1 MMKKIEFSQEQIKDV
16 LNKYQNNWS
25 QQKIADFYKVSRTV
39 IKRILKTNQ
48 IQEIIIR
55 SRTSKYKYQQDIFE
69 IIDTQEKAYW
79 LGFLAADGCNY
90 QREHNAS
97 IIINI
102 HEKDIDHLEK
112 FKLFC
117 KTDAEIKSYIG
128 NKGFC
133 NQTPMCKITLNSK
146 KISNDLIDK
155 GVLPNKSLI
164 LKPPKISNEFYKSFI
179 LGYFDGDGSIS
190 KTSQGNNYS
199 ISFQGTKEMLTWI
212 SEVLNWEV
220 KLEKRN
226 IDSINNSYY
235 IRCGGT
241 NKPYQILNQLYNSCD
256 VHLERKFNIYKTL
269 ETVVL
274 SRNAK

>member
-1 MMKKIEFSQEQIKDV
+1 MKKIEFSQEQIEDI

-39 IKRILKTNQ
+39 IKRILE
-48 IQEIIIR
+48 IQNDGIIIR
-55 SRTSKYKYQQDIFE
+55 NRTSKYKYQQDIFE
-69 IIDTQEKAYW
+69 NIDTAEKAYW

-97 IIINI
+97 VILNV
-102 HEKDIDHLEK
+102 HEQDIEHLEK
-112 FKLFC
+112 FKEFC
-117 KTDAEIKSYIG
+117 NTDAEIKSYIG
-128 NKGFC
+128 YEGFS

-155 GVLPNKSLI
+155 GILPNKSLI
-164 LKPPKISNEFYKSFI
+164 LQPPHILEDFYKPFI

-190 KTSQGNNYS
+190 KTSQYNNYS
-199 ISFQGTKEMLTWI
+199 ISIQGTKEILTWI
-212 SEVLNWEV
+212 CEVLKWDA

-226 IDSINNSYY
+226 INSNNNSYY

-241 NKPYQILNQLYNSCD
+241 NKPYQILNQLYNSCET
-256 VHLERKFNIYKTL
+256 HLDRKFNIYKAL

-274 SRNAK
+274 SRNVE

>member
-1 MMKKIEFSQEQIKDV
+1 MRKIEFSQEQIEDI

-39 IKRILKTNQ
+39 IKRVLE
-48 IQEIIIR
+48 IQCEGLIIR
-55 SRTSKYKYQQDIFE
+55 NRTSKYKYQQDIFE
-69 IIDTQEKAYW
+69 IIDTAEKAYW

-97 IIINI
+97 IILNI
-102 HEKDIDHLEK
+102 HEKDIEHLEK
-112 FKLFC
+112 FKQFC
-117 KTDAEIKSYIG
+117 HTDAEIKSYIG
-128 NKGFC
+128 YEGFS

-155 GVLPNKSLI
+155 GILPNKSLI
-164 LKPPKISNEFYKSFI
+164 LQPPHILKEFYKPFI

-190 KTSQGNNYS
+190 KTSQYNNYS
-199 ISFQGTKEMLTWI
+199 ISIQGTKEILTWI
-212 SEVLNWEV
+212 CEVLDWDA

-226 IDSINNSYY
+226 INSNNNSYY

-241 NKPYQILNQLYNSCD
+241 NKPYQILNQLYNSCEI
-256 VHLERKFNIYKTL
+256 HLDRKYNIYKTL

-274 SRNAK
+274 SRNTK

>member
-1 MMKKIEFSQEQIKDV
+1 MKKIEFSQEQIEDI

-39 IKRILKTNQ
+39 IKRVLE
-48 IQEIIIR
+48 IQCEGLIIR
-55 SRTSKYKYQQDIFE
+55 NRTSKYKYQQDIFE
-69 IIDTQEKAYW
+69 IIDTAEKAYW

-97 IIINI
+97 IILNI
-102 HEKDIDHLEK
+102 HEKDIEHLEK
-112 FKLFC
+112 FKQFC
-117 KTDAEIKSYIG
+117 HTDAEIKSYIG
-128 NKGFC
+128 YEGFS
-133 NQTPMCKITLNSK
+133 NQTSMCKITLNSK

-155 GVLPNKSLI
+155 GILPNKSLI
-164 LKPPKISNEFYKSFI
+164 LQPPHILEEFYKPFI

-190 KTSQGNNYS
+190 KTSQYNNYS
-199 ISFQGTKEMLTWI
+199 ISIQGTKEMLTWI
-212 SEVLNWEV
+212 CEVLDWNA

-226 IDSINNSYY
+226 INSNNNSYY

-241 NKPYQILNQLYNSCD
+241 NKPYQILNQLYNSCEI
-256 VHLERKFNIYKTL
+256 HLDRKYNIYKAL

-274 SRNAK
+274 SRNTK

>member
-1 MMKKIEFSQEQIKDV
+1 MKRIEFSQEQIEDI

-25 QQKIADFYKVSRTV
+25 QQKIADFYEVSRTV
-39 IKRILKTNQ
+39 IKRILE
-48 IQEIIIR
+48 IQNNGIIIR
-55 SRTSKYKYQQDIFE
+55 NRTSKYKYQQNIFE
-69 IIDTQEKAYW
+69 NIDTAEKAYW

-97 IIINI
+97 VILNV
-102 HEKDIDHLEK
+102 HKKDIKHLEK
-112 FKLFC
+112 FKQFC
-117 KTDAEIKSYIG
+117 HTDAEIKSYIG
-128 NKGFC
+128 YEGFS

-155 GVLPNKSLI
+155 GILPNKSLI
-164 LKPPKISNEFYKSFI
+164 LQPPYILKDFYKPFI

-190 KTSQGNNYS
+190 KSSQYNNYS
-199 ISFQGTKEMLTWI
+199 ISIQGTKEILTWI
-212 SEVLNWEV
+212 CEVLKWDA

-226 IDSINNSYY
+226 INSNNNSYY

-241 NKPYQILNQLYNSCD
+241 NKPYQILNQLYNSCET
-256 VHLERKFNIYKTL
+256 HLDRKFNIYKAL

-274 SRNAK
+274 SRNVE

>member
-1 MMKKIEFSQEQIKDV
+1 MKKIEFSQEQIEDI

-25 QQKIADFYKVSRTV
+25 QQKIADFYQVSRTV
-39 IKRILKTNQ
+39 IKRILET
-48 IQEIIIR
+48 QEKGIVIR
-55 SRTSKYKYQQDIFE
+55 KRTSKYQYQQDIFE
-69 IIDTQEKAYW
+69 VIDTVEKAYW

-102 HEKDIDHLEK
+102 NEKDIDHLNK
-112 FKLFC
+112 FKQFC
-117 KTDAEIKSYIG
+117 NTDAEIKSYIG
-128 NKGFC
+128 YEGFS

-155 GVLPNKSLI
+155 GILPNKSLI
-164 LKPPKISNEFYKSFI
+164 LQPPKISKEFYKPFI

-190 KTSQGNNYS
+190 KTSQCNNYS
-199 ISFQGTKEMLTWI
+199 ISIQGTKEILTWI
-212 SEVLNWEV
+212 CEVLNWDA

-226 IDSINNSYY
+226 INSDNNSYY

-241 NKPYQILNQLYNSCD
+241 NKPYQILSQLYNSCEIC
-256 VHLERKFNIYKTL
+256 LNRKFNIYKTL

-274 SRNAK
+274 SRNTE

>member
-1 MMKKIEFSQEQIKDV
+1 MKKIEFSQEQIEDI

-39 IKRILKTNQ
+39 IKRVLE
-48 IQEIIIR
+48 IQCEGLIIR
-55 SRTSKYKYQQDIFE
+55 NRTSKYKYQQDIFE
-69 IIDTQEKAYW
+69 IIDTAEKAYW

-97 IIINI
+97 IILNI
-102 HEKDIDHLEK
+102 HEKDIEHLEK
-112 FKLFC
+112 FKQFC
-117 KTDAEIKSYIG
+117 HTDAEIKSYIG
-128 NKGFC
+128 YKGFS

-155 GVLPNKSLI
+155 GILPNKSLI
-164 LKPPKISNEFYKSFI
+164 LQPPHILKEFYKPFI

-190 KTSQGNNYS
+190 KTSQYNNYS
-199 ISFQGTKEMLTWI
+199 ISIQGTKEILTWI
-212 SEVLNWEV
+212 CEVLDWDA

-226 IDSINNSYY
+226 INSNNNSYY

-241 NKPYQILNQLYNSCD
+241 NKPYQILNQLYNSCEI
-256 VHLERKFNIYKTL
+256 HLDRKYNIYKTL

-274 SRNAK
+274 SRNTK

>member
-1 MMKKIEFSQEQIKDV
+1 MKKIEFSQEQIEDI

-39 IKRILKTNQ
+39 IKRVLE
-48 IQEIIIR
+48 IQCEGLIIR
-55 SRTSKYKYQQDIFE
+55 NRTSKYKYQQDIFE
-69 IIDTQEKAYW
+69 IIDTAEKAYW

-97 IIINI
+97 IILNI
-102 HEKDIDHLEK
+102 HEKDIEHLEK
-112 FKLFC
+112 FKQFC
-117 KTDAEIKSYIG
+117 HTDAEIKSYIG
-128 NKGFC
+128 YEGFS

-155 GVLPNKSLI
+155 GILPNKSLI
-164 LKPPKISNEFYKSFI
+164 LQPPHILKEFYKPFI

-190 KTSQGNNYS
+190 KTFQYNNYS
-199 ISFQGTKEMLTWI
+199 ISIQGTKEILTWI
-212 SEVLNWEV
+212 CEVLDWDA

-226 IDSINNSYY
+226 INSNNNSYY

-241 NKPYQILNQLYNSCD
+241 NKPYQILNQLYNSCEI
-256 VHLERKFNIYKTL
+256 HLDRKYNIYKTL

-274 SRNAK
+274 SRNTK

>member
-1 MMKKIEFSQEQIKDV
+1 MKKIEFSQEQIEDI

-25 QQKIADFYKVSRTV
+25 QQKIADVYQVSRTV
-39 IKRILKTNQ
+39 IKRILETQNNG
-48 IQEIIIR
+48 IAIR
-55 SRTSKYKYQQDIFE
+55 DRTSKYKYQQDIFE
-69 IIDTQEKAYW
+69 NINTAEKAYW

-97 IIINI
+97 VILNV
-102 HEKDIDHLEK
+102 HEKDIEHLIK
-112 FKLFC
+112 FKQFC
-117 KTDAEIKSYIG
+117 CTDAEIKSYVG
-128 NKGFC
+128 YEGFS

-164 LKPPKISNEFYKSFI
+164 LQPPKISKEFYKPFI

-190 KTSQGNNYS
+190 KTSQYNNYS
-199 ISFQGTKEMLTWI
+199 ISIQGTKEMLTWI
-212 SEVLNWEV
+212 CEILNWDA

-226 IDSINNSYY
+226 NNSDANSYY

-241 NKPYQILNQLYNSCD
+241 NKPYLILNQLYNSCET
-256 VHLERKFNIYKTL
+256 HLNRKFNIYKTL

-274 SRNAK
+274 NRNIE

>member
-1 MMKKIEFSQEQIKDV
+1 MRKIEFSQEQIEDI

-25 QQKIADFYKVSRTV
+25 QQKIADFYEVSRTV
-39 IKRILKTNQ
+39 IKRILE
-48 IQEIIIR
+48 IQNNGIVIR
-55 SRTSKYKYQQDIFE
+55 DRTSKYKYQQDIFE
-69 IIDTQEKAYW
+69 NIDTAEKAYW

-97 IIINI
+97 IILNV
-102 HEKDIDHLEK
+102 HEKDIKHLEK
-112 FKLFC
+112 FKKFC
-117 KTDAEIKSYIG
+117 HTDAEIKSYIG
-128 NKGFC
+128 YEGFS

-155 GVLPNKSLI
+155 GILPNKSLI
-164 LKPPKISNEFYKSFI
+164 LQPPYILEEFYKPFI

-190 KTSQGNNYS
+190 KTSQYNNYS
-199 ISFQGTKEMLTWI
+199 ISIQGTKEILTWI
-212 SEVLNWEV
+212 CEVLDWDA

-226 IDSINNSYY
+226 INSNNNSYY

-241 NKPYQILNQLYNSCD
+241 NKPYQILNQLYNSCEI
-256 VHLERKFNIYKTL
+256 HLDRKFNIYKAL

-274 SRNAK
+274 SRNVE

>member
-1 MMKKIEFSQEQIKDV
+1 MKKIEFSQEQIEDI

-39 IKRILKTNQ
+39 IKRVLE
-48 IQEIIIR
+48 IQCEGLIIR
-55 SRTSKYKYQQDIFE
+55 NRTSKYKYQQDIFE
-69 IIDTQEKAYW
+69 IIDTAEKAYW

-97 IIINI
+97 IILNV
-102 HEKDIDHLEK
+102 HEKDIKHLEK
-112 FKLFC
+112 FKQFC
-117 KTDAEIKSYIG
+117 HTDAEIKSYIG
-128 NKGFC
+128 YEGFS

-155 GVLPNKSLI
+155 GILPNKSLI
-164 LKPPKISNEFYKSFI
+164 LQPPHILEEFYKPFI

-190 KTSQGNNYS
+190 KSSQYNNYS
-199 ISFQGTKEMLTWI
+199 ISIQGTKEILTWI
-212 SEVLNWEV
+212 CEVLDWDA

-226 IDSINNSYY
+226 INSNNNSYY

-241 NKPYQILNQLYNSCD
+241 NKPYQILNQLYNSCEI
-256 VHLERKFNIYKTL
+256 HLDRKFNIYKTL

-274 SRNAK
+274 SRNIE

>member
-1 MMKKIEFSQEQIKDV
+1 MRKIEFSQEQIEDI

-39 IKRILKTNQ
+39 IKRILE
-48 IQEIIIR
+48 IQNDGIVIR
-55 SRTSKYKYQQDIFE
+55 NRTSKYKYQQDIFE
-69 IIDTQEKAYW
+69 NIDTAEKAYW

-97 IIINI
+97 VILNV
-102 HEKDIDHLEK
+102 HEKDIEHLKK
-112 FKLFC
+112 FKQFC
-117 KTDAEIKSYIG
+117 HTDAEIKSYIG
-128 NKGFC
+128 YEGFS

-164 LKPPKISNEFYKSFI
+164 LQPPKISKEFYKPFI

-190 KTSQGNNYS
+190 KTSQYNNYS
-199 ISFQGTKEMLTWI
+199 ISIQGTKEMLTWI
-212 SEVLNWEV
+212 CEILNWDA

-226 IDSINNSYY
+226 NNSDANSYY

-241 NKPYQILNQLYNSCD
+241 NKPYLILNQLYNSCET
-256 VHLERKFNIYKTL
+256 HLNRKFNIYKTL

-274 SRNAK
+274 NRNIE

>member
-1 MMKKIEFSQEQIKDV
+1 MRKIEFSQEQIEDI

-39 IKRILKTNQ
+39 IKRILE
-48 IQEIIIR
+48 IQNDGVVIR
-55 SRTSKYKYQQDIFE
+55 NRTSKYKYQQDIFE
-69 IIDTQEKAYW
+69 NIDTAEKAYW

-97 IIINI
+97 VILNV
-102 HEKDIDHLEK
+102 HEQDIEHLKK
-112 FKLFC
+112 FKEFC
-117 KTDAEIKSYIG
+117 NTDAEIKLYIG
-128 NKGFC
+128 YEGFS

-155 GVLPNKSLI
+155 GILPNKSLI
-164 LKPPKISNEFYKSFI
+164 LQPPHILEDFYKPFI

-190 KTSQGNNYS
+190 KSSQYNNYS
-199 ISFQGTKEMLTWI
+199 ISIQGTKEMLTWI
-212 SEVLNWEV
+212 CEVLKWDV

-226 IDSINNSYY
+226 INSNNNSYY

-241 NKPYQILNQLYNSCD
+241 NKPYQILNQLYNSCGT
-256 VHLERKFNIYKTL
+256 HLDRKFNIYKAL

-274 SRNAK
+274 SRNVE

>member
-1 MMKKIEFSQEQIKDV
+1 MKKIEFSQEQIEDI

-25 QQKIADFYKVSRTV
+25 QQKIADFYQVSRTV
-39 IKRILKTNQ
+39 IKRILET
-48 IQEIIIR
+48 QEKGIVIR
-55 SRTSKYKYQQDIFE
+55 ERTSKYQYQQDIFE
-69 IIDTQEKAYW
+69 VIDTAEKAYW

-102 HEKDIDHLEK
+102 NEKDIEHLNK
-112 FKLFC
+112 FKQFC

-128 NKGFC
+128 FEGFS
-133 NQTPMCKITLNSK
+133 NSTPMCKITLNSK

-155 GVLPNKSLI
+155 GILPNKSLI
-164 LKPPKISNEFYKSFI
+164 LQPPKISQQFYKSFI

-190 KTSQGNNYS
+190 KTSQYNNYS
-199 ISFQGTKEMLTWI
+199 ISIQGTKEILTWI
-212 SEVLNWEV
+212 CEVLNWDA

-226 IDSINNSYY
+226 TNSNSNSYY

-241 NKPYQILNQLYNSCD
+241 NKPYQILNQLYNSCET
-256 VHLERKFNIYKTL
+256 HLDRKFNIYKTL
-269 ETVVL
+269 EAVVL
-274 SRNAK
+274 SRNTE

>member
-1 MMKKIEFSQEQIKDV
+1 MKKIEFSQEQIEDI

-39 IKRILKTNQ
+39 IKRALE
-48 IQEIIIR
+48 IQCEGLIIR
-55 SRTSKYKYQQDIFE
+55 NRTSKYKYQQDIFE
-69 IIDTQEKAYW
+69 IIDTTEKAYW

-97 IIINI
+97 IILNI
-102 HEKDIDHLEK
+102 HEKDIEHLEK
-112 FKLFC
+112 FKQFC
-117 KTDAEIKSYIG
+117 HTDAEIKSYIG
-128 NKGFC
+128 YDGFS

-155 GVLPNKSLI
+155 GILPNKSLI
-164 LKPPKISNEFYKSFI
+164 LQPPHILKEFYKPFI

-190 KTSQGNNYS
+190 KTSQYNNYS
-199 ISFQGTKEMLTWI
+199 ISIQGTKEILTWI
-212 SEVLNWEV
+212 CEVLDWDA

-226 IDSINNSYY
+226 INSNNNSYY

-241 NKPYQILNQLYNSCD
+241 NKPYQILNQLYNSCEI
-256 VHLERKFNIYKTL
+256 HLDRKYNIYKTL

-274 SRNAK
+274 SRNTK

>member
-1 MMKKIEFSQEQIKDV
+1 MKKIEFSQEQIEDI

-39 IKRILKTNQ
+39 IKRVLE
-48 IQEIIIR
+48 IQCEGLIIR
-55 SRTSKYKYQQDIFE
+55 NRTSKYKYQQDIFE
-69 IIDTQEKAYW
+69 IIDTAEKAYW

-97 IIINI
+97 IILNV
-102 HEKDIDHLEK
+102 HEKDIKHLEK
-112 FKLFC
+112 FKQFC
-117 KTDAEIKSYIG
+117 HTDAEIKSYIG
-128 NKGFC
+128 YEGFS

-155 GVLPNKSLI
+155 GILPNKSLI
-164 LKPPKISNEFYKSFI
+164 LQPPHILEEFYKPFI

-190 KTSQGNNYS
+190 KSSQYNNYS
-199 ISFQGTKEMLTWI
+199 ISIQGTKEILTWI
-212 SEVLNWEV
+212 CEVLDWDA

-226 IDSINNSYY
+226 INSNNNSYY

-241 NKPYQILNQLYNSCD
+241 NKPYQILNQLYNSCEI
-256 VHLERKFNIYKTL
+256 HLDRKFNIYKTL

-274 SRNAK
+274 NRNIE

>member
-1 MMKKIEFSQEQIKDV
+1 MKKIEFSQEQIEDI
-16 LNKYQNNWS
+16 LNKYKNNWS

-39 IKRILKTNQ
+39 IKRVLE
-48 IQEIIIR
+48 IQCEGLIIR
-55 SRTSKYKYQQDIFE
+55 NRTSKYKYQQDIFE
-69 IIDTQEKAYW
+69 IIDTAEKAYW

-97 IIINI
+97 IILNV
-102 HEKDIDHLEK
+102 HKKDVEHLEK
-112 FKLFC
+112 FKQFC
-117 KTDAEIKSYIG
+117 HTDAEIKSYVG
-128 NKGFC
+128 YEGFS

-155 GVLPNKSLI
+155 GILPNKSLI
-164 LKPPKISNEFYKSFI
+164 LQPPHILEEFYKPFI

-190 KTSQGNNYS
+190 KSSQYNNYS
-199 ISFQGTKEMLTWI
+199 ISIQGTKEILTWI
-212 SEVLNWEV
+212 CEVLDWDA

-226 IDSINNSYY
+226 INSNNNSYY

-241 NKPYQILNQLYNSCD
+241 NKPYQILNQLYNSCEI
-256 VHLERKFNIYKTL
+256 HLDRKFNIYKTL

-274 SRNAK
+274 NRNIE

>member
-1 MMKKIEFSQEQIKDV
+1 MKKIEFSQEQIEDI

-39 IKRILKTNQ
+39 IKRVLE
-48 IQEIIIR
+48 IQCEGLIIR
-55 SRTSKYKYQQDIFE
+55 NRTSKYKYQQDIFE
-69 IIDTQEKAYW
+69 NIDTAEKAYW

-97 IIINI
+97 IILNV
-102 HEKDIDHLEK
+102 HEKDIKHLEK
-112 FKLFC
+112 FKKFC
-117 KTDAEIKSYIG
+117 HTNAEIKSYIG
-128 NKGFC
+128 YEGFS

-155 GVLPNKSLI
+155 GILPNKSLI
-164 LKPPKISNEFYKSFI
+164 LQPPHILEEFYKPFI

-190 KTSQGNNYS
+190 KSSQYNNYS
-199 ISFQGTKEMLTWI
+199 ISIQGTKEILTWI
-212 SEVLNWEV
+212 CEVLDWDA

-226 IDSINNSYY
+226 INSNNNSYY

-241 NKPYQILNQLYNSCD
+241 NKPYQILNQLYNSCEI
-256 VHLERKFNIYKTL
+256 HLDRKFNIYKTL

-274 SRNAK
+274 SRNVE

>member
-1 MMKKIEFSQEQIKDV
+1 MRKIEFSQEQIEDI

-39 IKRILKTNQ
+39 IKRILE
-48 IQEIIIR
+48 IQNDGIIIR
-55 SRTSKYKYQQDIFE
+55 NRTSKYKYQQDIFE
-69 IIDTQEKAYW
+69 NIDTAEKAYW

-97 IIINI
+97 VILNV
-102 HEKDIDHLEK
+102 HEQDIEHLKK
-112 FKLFC
+112 FKEFC
-117 KTDAEIKSYIG
+117 NTDAEIKSYIG
-128 NKGFC
+128 YEGFS

-155 GVLPNKSLI
+155 GILPNKSLI
-164 LKPPKISNEFYKSFI
+164 LQPPHILEDFYKPFI

-190 KTSQGNNYS
+190 KTSQYNNYS
-199 ISFQGTKEMLTWI
+199 ISIQGTKEILTWI
-212 SEVLNWEV
+212 CEVLKWNA

-226 IDSINNSYY
+226 INSNNNSYY

-241 NKPYQILNQLYNSCD
+241 NKPYQILNQLYNSCET
-256 VHLERKFNIYKTL
+256 HLDRKFNIYKAL

-274 SRNAK
+274 SRNVE